1 MVSKKNNLSR
11 DNNIGQIFT
20 PDYIAEYMVKNCL
33 NFIMKN
39 NGNISQDFKVLEPS
53 AGEGVFLG
61 YLRNNSFSNIYAYE
75 MDLSLKDSLL
85 DSFPTTK
92 FKFDNFLSSKI
103 SEKFDLIIGNPPYL
117 GQNYNA
123 EIFQEYIKKYPI
135 CSKYFVGNMDL
146 FYFFI
151 HLGIEKLKPGGIL
164 SYITTNYWIT
174 KSRKTGIKLLK
185 PHILNECYLLQYIDL
200 SSLNIF
206 EGAKGQHNCIFVL
219 QKKTE
224 QEKNRKKNKD
234 IQIIQTQRGSESQ
247 QIREEI
253 NKRIFQDLLNNS
265 NSQYVRKYNSATT
278 NNDLSPL
285 DNWNLMYSQ
294 EIKEIV
300 DKIEVY
306 CENNGNISKIQ
317 DYFIIRNGLI
327 LINDSIFI
335 LKEGEELKIDHN
347 NYFVQI
353 NGNYIG
359 LNEIEK
365 KRLKKVFKSKSIKP
379 YGYNSGDSI
388 GYLLYFN
395 KNEFTQ
401 QSPLNRN
408 KLLEQKYPTLT
419 KYLKQF
425 EIKLRKILINAKENP
440 DDFYYP
446 RRGSFIRR
454 LDKDGKE
461 ELLDLE
467 PFYDKEQKIF
477 FKYISNE
484 NVFGY
489 SHDPYYAT
497 SDTYFLWPITNRKI
511 DYLFILAYLNSKIVS
526 FLYKAKN
533 IIIKRSK
540 TKLEHGIPIPI
551 LKNFHT
557 NEKSAIVDMIKSLA
571 YLLVSNN
578 DNNLTKNILN
588 SWYHKLS
595 SNHYPSVINP
605 ILKLKNRR
613 VPENDDKKIIQNAI
627 DKLFFE
633 LFDLDEIELHN
644 LITQD
649 YYLPLN

>member
-1 MVSKKNNLSR
+1 
-11 DNNIGQIFT
+11 
-20 PDYIAEYMVKNCL
+20 
-33 NFIMKN
+33 
-39 NGNISQDFKVLEPS
+39 
-53 AGEGVFLG
+53 
-61 YLRNNSFSNIYAYE
+61 
-75 MDLSLKDSLL
+75 
-85 DSFPTTK
+85 
-92 FKFDNFLSSKI
+92 
-103 SEKFDLIIGNPPYL
+103 
-117 GQNYNA
+117 
-123 EIFQEYIKKYPI
+123 
-135 CSKYFVGNMDL
+135 MDL

-151 HLGIEKLKPGGIL
+151 HLGIEKLNPGGIL

-300 DKIEVY
+300 DKIECY
-306 CENNGNISKIQ
+306 CKNNGNISKIQ

-454 LDKDGKE
+454 LDKDGKD

-484 NVFGY
+484 NIFGY
-489 SHDPYYAT
+489 SHDPYHAT
-497 SDTYFLWPITNRKI
+497 SDTYFLWPITNKKI
-511 DYLFILAYLNSKIVS
+511 DYLFTLAYLNSKIVS

-533 IIIKRSK
+533 ITIKRSK

-644 LITQD
+644 LLTQH

>member
-11 DNNIGQIFT
+11 ENSIGQIFT

-33 NFIMKN
+33 NFIKKN
-39 NGNISQDFKVLEPS
+39 NGSISQNFKVLEPS

-61 YLRNNSFSNIYAYE
+61 YLRNYSFSNICAYE

-85 DSFPTTK
+85 DSFPTIK

-247 QIREEI
+247 QVREEI

-379 YGYNSGDSI
+379 YGYNSGVSI

-489 SHDPYYAT
+489 SHDPYHAT

-511 DYLFILAYLNSKIVS
+511 DYLFTLAYLNSKIVS

-595 SNHYPSVINP
+595 SNHYHSVINP

-613 VPENDDKKIIQNAI
+613 VPENDDEKIMQNAI

-644 LITQD
+644 LLTQH

>member
-11 DNNIGQIFT
+11 DNSIGQIFT

-39 NGNISQDFKVLEPS
+39 NGNISQNFKVLEPS

-61 YLRNNSFSNIYAYE
+61 YLRNNSFSNICAYE

-85 DSFPTTK
+85 DSFPTIK
-92 FKFDNFLSSKI
+92 FTFDNFLSSKI

-151 HLGIEKLKPGGIL
+151 HLGIEKLKSGGIL
-164 SYITTNYWIT
+164 SYITTNYWVT

-265 NSQYVRKYNSATT
+265 NSQYVRKYNSATS

-454 LDKDGKE
+454 LDKDGKD

-551 LKNFHT
+551 LKNFYT

-613 VPENDDKKIIQNAI
+613 VPENDDEKIIQNAI